1 MKPKEHTVCGLAAVK
16 ALFARD
22 AGAIKRLYFD
32 YPTGRRIGI
41 ICKALAL
48 ARKVYRCVEPDEL
61 EKISGTVHHGGIVAV
76 IEPRVMHPP
85 RPEDLR
91 RWAHAR
97 APLLLLDRI
106 GNVHNLGAIV
116 RSAAFFGVEH
126 IVIPEDPE
134 QARPGEAAYRVAEG
148 GMEHVE
154 IHAVKSLAAFIHEAK
169 PFYRV
174 IGTAVRG
181 AAPIVGGGPVNP
193 PGKRRDVRS
202 RWCSA
207 TRSAGSRPRWRRP
220 ATTWCGFPEGAR
232 SNRSTSPRRRR
243 SSAGNS
249 SASEA
254 QPQIIQGFAAIR
266 DARLANI

>member
-22 AGAIKRLYFD
+22 AGAIKRLFFD

-41 ICKALAL
+41 ICQALSR
-48 ARKVYRCVEPDEL
+48 ARKVYRCVEPVEL

-76 IEPRVMHPP
+76 IEPRAMHPP

-91 RWAHAR
+91 HWALAR
-97 APLLLLDRI
+97 SPLLLLDRI

-116 RSAAFFGVEH
+116 RTAAFFGVEH
-126 IVIPEDPE
+126 IVIPEDPD

-154 IHAVKSLAAFIHEAK
+154 IHAVKSLAEFVRGLK

-174 IGTAVRG
+174 IGTAVRS
-181 AAPIVGGGPVNP
+181 AAPMAGGAGREQSRKPPGRPVALVLGNEERGLAPEVVAACDELVRIPGGGAIESLNVSAAAAILCWEYF
-193 PGKRRDVRS
+193 GRRGACEGS
-202 RWCSA
+202 
-207 TRSAGSRPRWRRP
+207 RSAG
-220 ATTWCGFPEGAR
+220 
-232 SNRSTSPRRRR
+232 
-243 SSAGNS
+243 
-249 SASEA
+249 
-254 QPQIIQGFAAIR
+254 
-266 DARLANI
+266 

>member
-1 MKPKEHTVCGLAAVK
+1 MKPKEQTVCGLAAVK

-32 YPTGRRIGI
+32 HPTGLRIGI
-41 ICKALAL
+41 ICRTLAA
-48 ARKVYRCVEPDEL
+48 ARKVYRCVEPVEL

-76 IEPRVMHPP
+76 IEPRVLHPP

-91 RWAHAR
+91 RWARAR

-154 IHAVKSLAAFIHEAK
+154 IHAVKSLAGFIREAR

-174 IGTAVRG
+174 VGTTVRG
-181 AAPIVGGGPVNP
+181 AAPIAGGGNRDPDGKPPERPVALVLGNEERGLAP
-193 PGKRRDVRS
+193 EVAAACDELVRIPGGGAIESLNVSAAAAVLCWEFFGRR
-202 RWCSA
+202 
-207 TRSAGSRPRWRRP
+207 
-220 ATTWCGFPEGAR
+220 
-232 SNRSTSPRRRR
+232 
-243 SSAGNS
+243 
-249 SASEA
+249 
-254 QPQIIQGFAAIR
+254 
-266 DARLANI
+266 

>member
-1 MKPKEHTVCGLAAVK
+1 VKPKEHTVCGLAAVK

-22 AGAIKRLYFD
+22 ANAIKRLYFD

-41 ICKALAL
+41 ISQALSR
-48 ARKVYRCVEPDEL
+48 ARKVYRCVEPVEL

-97 APLLLLDRI
+97 SPLLLLDRI

-116 RSAAFFGVEH
+116 RTAAFFGVEH

-154 IHAVKSLAAFIHEAK
+154 IHAVRSLAEFVREAR

-174 IGTAVRG
+174 IGTSVRG
-181 AAPIVGGGPVNP
+181 AAPLGTAQVLA
-193 PGKRRDVRS
+193 
-202 RWCSA
+202 SA
-207 TRSAGSRPRWRRP
+207 
-220 ATTWCGFPEGAR
+220 
-232 SNRSTSPRRRR
+232 
-243 SSAGNS
+243 
-249 SASEA
+249 A
-254 QPQIIQGFAAIR
+254 QPPERPIALVLGNEERGLAPDVAAAC
-266 DARLANI
+266 DALVRVPGSGAIESLNVSAAAAVLCWEYFGRLNSGPSRRTSAR